1 MSVVVSGLLSRAKA
15 FWPMLAGIIC
25 ARTAL
30 IVACYGSYA
39 STDDGI
45 FTDGSMFVT
54 CALFIVALL
63 IFSRSRREL
72 GATAV
77 QWIMVG
83 SIIVAAGASMALSL
97 LDSADQALVA
107 TAFALS
113 IASTLAL
120 SLCMFYWLRC
130 LRGTDEVTA
139 ALFVFSAFFISV
151 GIVYLLSFLPTRAQ
165 NIIGMALIVAQF
177 AFLGPAGL
185 RAEHPTERPHRRA
198 RTFFTFARSNIQD
211 SRFLAACAVGMALL
225 GFVDGFL
232 RGYPDGLPIPFTW
245 SSRLAY
251 ALCSMLICAL
261 LMLLVVRRRERV
273 MTVDAFIT
281 MALLASLSLVLFGA
295 FPYHWEIGAV
305 AVNTLN
311 IVICAYCWYVIIA
324 FTSFGTRDPYVYAMG
339 GWVIC
344 FGSRSLARM
353 LLYFTYPL
361 AGNDLLINS
370 LLEALVLISTQVV
383 LVQFMHAERGESSA
397 EADRLEAENERVMR
411 QAEAD
416 AAESAAA
423 LAEAEQT
430 LQSVVFNA
438 ARREATAQ
446 QTASEALKAAEAR
459 QCIRCNEECAAIREQ
474 LFQID
479 PASASPGSTPSPS
492 PLGDNAVASRLFTL
506 LCPGVFPCP
515 FPVHHGRAVRFHASQ
530 RGAHGRAFPAHQPR
544 DGRAHPLRAGSHTEE
559 SGRRAVHHPRHR
571 AQPHQAHLQQVR
583 HALAPGNPRVPQF
596 LRKLGRP
603 HGREATLPALARH
616 SLRHHGRLLPRCL
629 RHRLQRPQRRP
640 RGDPRRSHRR
650 QRRLLLARSPQA

>member
-72 GATAV
+72 GATAA

-83 SIIVAAGASMALSL
+83 SITVAAGASMALSL

-251 ALCSMLICAL
+251 ALCAMLICAL

-370 LLEALVLISTQVV
+370 LLGALVLISTQVV

-474 LFQID
+474 LLQID
-479 PASASPGSTPSPS
+479 PSSISLASAPSSSPSATMPS
-492 PLGDNAVASRLFTL
+492 PLASSASAALEPSPIPSPLSMGELSDSMRRNVERMGEHFLLTSREMDVLTLYALGHTQKKVAEELFITPATAHSHIKRIYSKCGMHSRQEILEYL
-506 LCPGVFPCP
+506 N
-515 FPVHHGRAVRFHASQ
+515 SY
-530 RGAHGRAFPAHQPR
+530 
-544 DGRAHPLRAGSHTEE
+544 GS
-559 SGRRAVHHPRHR
+559 
-571 AQPHQAHLQQVR
+571 
-583 HALAPGNPRVPQF
+583 
-596 LRKLGRP
+596 
-603 HGREATLPALARH
+603 
-616 SLRHHGRLLPRCL
+616 
-629 RHRLQRPQRRP
+629 
-640 RGDPRRSHRR
+640 
-650 QRRLLLARSPQA
+650 

>member
-39 STDDGI
+39 STDNGI

-83 SIIVAAGASMALSL
+83 SITVAAGASMALSL
-97 LDSADQALVA
+97 LDSADQTLAA
-107 TAFALS
+107 TAFVLS

-139 ALFVFSAFFISV
+139 ALFVFS
-151 GIVYLLSFLPTRAQ
+151 
-165 NIIGMALIVAQF
+165 
-177 AFLGPAGL
+177 
-185 RAEHPTERPHRRA
+185 HPTERPHRRA

-344 FGSRSLARM
+344 FGSPACCCTSLTRWPATICSSTRFSG
-353 LLYFTYPL
+353 LLSSFPPKWFSCSSCTPS
-361 AGNDLLINS
+361 AASRPQRTIVWKPRTSG
-370 LLEALVLISTQVV
+370 
-383 LVQFMHAERGESSA
+383 SSA
-397 EADRLEAENERVMR
+397 KPKPMR
-411 QAEAD
+411 PNRRQRWPKRRRHCKT
-416 AAESAAA
+416 SCSTR
-423 LAEAEQT
+423 Q
-430 LQSVVFNA
+430 NA
-438 ARREATAQ
+438 
-446 QTASEALKAAEAR
+446 
-459 QCIRCNEECAAIREQ
+459 
-474 LFQID
+474 
-479 PASASPGSTPSPS
+479 
-492 PLGDNAVASRLFTL
+492 
-506 LCPGVFPCP
+506 
-515 FPVHHGRAVRFHASQ
+515 
-530 RGAHGRAFPAHQPR
+530 
-544 DGRAHPLRAGSHTEE
+544 
-559 SGRRAVHHPRHR
+559 
-571 AQPHQAHLQQVR
+571 
-583 HALAPGNPRVPQF
+583 
-596 LRKLGRP
+596 
-603 HGREATLPALARH
+603 
-616 SLRHHGRLLPRCL
+616 RLLPS
-629 RHRLQRPQRRP
+629 RRP
-640 RGDPRRSHRR
+640 PR
-650 QRRLLLARSPQA
+650 L

>member
-97 LDSADQALVA
+97 LDSADQILVA

-113 IASTLAL
+113 IANTLAL

-324 FTSFGTRDPYVYAMG
+324 FTSFGTRDPYIYAMG

-370 LLEALVLISTQVV
+370 LLGALVLISTQVV

-416 AAESAAA
+416 AAESAAV
-423 LAEAEQT
+423 AEAEQT

-492 PLGDNAVASRLFTL
+492 PSATMPSPLGSSPSSAL
-506 LCPGVFPCP
+506 
-515 FPVHHGRAVRFHASQ
+515 
-530 RGAHGRAFPAHQPR
+530 
-544 DGRAHPLRAGSHTEE
+544 E
-559 SGRRAVHHPRHR
+559 SS
-571 AQPHQAHLQQVR
+571 
-583 HALAPGNPRVPQF
+583 LAPSPSTMGELSDSMRRNVERMGEHF
-596 LRKLGRP
+596 LLTSREMDVLTLYALGHTQKKVAEELFITP
-603 HGREATLPALARH
+603 ATAH
-616 SLRHHGRLLPRCL
+616 SHIKRIYSKCGMH
-629 RHRLQRPQRRP
+629 
-640 RGDPRRSHRR
+640 SR
-650 QRRLLLARSPQA
+650 QEILEYLNSYGS

>member
-97 LDSADQALVA
+97 LDSADQILVA

-113 IASTLAL
+113 IANTLAL

-311 IVICAYCWYVIIA
+311 IVICVYCWYVIIA
-324 FTSFGTRDPYVYAMG
+324 FTSFGTRDPYIYAMG
-339 GWVIC
+339 GLIC

-370 LLEALVLISTQVV
+370 LLGALVLISTQVV

-492 PLGDNAVASRLFTL
+492 PSATMPSPLGSSPSSAL
-506 LCPGVFPCP
+506 
-515 FPVHHGRAVRFHASQ
+515 
-530 RGAHGRAFPAHQPR
+530 
-544 DGRAHPLRAGSHTEE
+544 E
-559 SGRRAVHHPRHR
+559 SS
-571 AQPHQAHLQQVR
+571 
-583 HALAPGNPRVPQF
+583 LAPSPSTMGELSDSMRRNVERMGEHF
-596 LRKLGRP
+596 LLTSREMDVLTLYALGHTQKKVAEELFITP
-603 HGREATLPALARH
+603 ATAH
-616 SLRHHGRLLPRCL
+616 SHIKRIYSKCGMH
-629 RHRLQRPQRRP
+629 
-640 RGDPRRSHRR
+640 SR
-650 QRRLLLARSPQA
+650 QEILEYLNSYGS

>member
-1 MSVVVSGLLSRAKA
+1 
-15 FWPMLAGIIC
+15 
-25 ARTAL
+25 
-30 IVACYGSYA
+30 
-39 STDDGI
+39 
-45 FTDGSMFVT
+45 
-54 CALFIVALL
+54 
-63 IFSRSRREL
+63 
-72 GATAV
+72 
-77 QWIMVG
+77 
-83 SIIVAAGASMALSL
+83 
-97 LDSADQALVA
+97 
-107 TAFALS
+107 
-113 IASTLAL
+113 
-120 SLCMFYWLRC
+120 
-130 LRGTDEVTA
+130 
-139 ALFVFSAFFISV
+139 
-151 GIVYLLSFLPTRAQ
+151 
-165 NIIGMALIVAQF
+165 MALIVAQF

-370 LLEALVLISTQVV
+370 LLGALVLISTQVV

-397 EADRLEAENERVMR
+397 ENDRLEAENERVKR

-423 LAEAEQT
+423 LAEAAQT
-430 LQSVVFNA
+430 LQDVVFNA
-438 ARREATAQ
+438 AKREASAQ

-474 LFQID
+474 LLQID
-479 PASASPGSTPSPS
+479 PSSISLASSASAALEPSPIPS
-492 PLGDNAVASRLFTL
+492 PLSMGELSDSMRRNVERMGEHFLLTSREMDVLTLYALGHTQKKVAEELFITPATAHSHIKRIYSKCGMHSRQEILEYL
-506 LCPGVFPCP
+506 N
-515 FPVHHGRAVRFHASQ
+515 SY
-530 RGAHGRAFPAHQPR
+530 
-544 DGRAHPLRAGSHTEE
+544 GS
-559 SGRRAVHHPRHR
+559 
-571 AQPHQAHLQQVR
+571 
-583 HALAPGNPRVPQF
+583 
-596 LRKLGRP
+596 
-603 HGREATLPALARH
+603 
-616 SLRHHGRLLPRCL
+616 
-629 RHRLQRPQRRP
+629 
-640 RGDPRRSHRR
+640 
-650 QRRLLLARSPQA
+650 

>member
-30 IVACYGSYA
+30 IVACYGGYA

-83 SIIVAAGASMALSL
+83 GIIVAAGASMALSL
-97 LDSADQALVA
+97 LDSADQTLVA

-185 RAEHPTERPHRRA
+185 RAEHRRA

-324 FTSFGTRDPYVYAMG
+324 FTSFGTRDPYIYAMG

-370 LLEALVLISTQVV
+370 LLGALVLISTQVV

-416 AAESAAA
+416 AAESAAV
-423 LAEAEQT
+423 AEAEQT

-492 PLGDNAVASRLFTL
+492 PSATMPSPLGSSPSSAL
-506 LCPGVFPCP
+506 
-515 FPVHHGRAVRFHASQ
+515 
-530 RGAHGRAFPAHQPR
+530 
-544 DGRAHPLRAGSHTEE
+544 E
-559 SGRRAVHHPRHR
+559 SS
-571 AQPHQAHLQQVR
+571 
-583 HALAPGNPRVPQF
+583 LAPSPSTMGELSDSMRRNVERMGEHF
-596 LRKLGRP
+596 LLTSREMDVLTLYALGHTQKKVAEELFITP
-603 HGREATLPALARH
+603 ATAH
-616 SLRHHGRLLPRCL
+616 SHIKRIYSKCGMH
-629 RHRLQRPQRRP
+629 
-640 RGDPRRSHRR
+640 SR
-650 QRRLLLARSPQA
+650 QEILEYLNSYGS

>member
-54 CALFIVALL
+54 CALFIVTLL

-83 SIIVAAGASMALSL
+83 SITVAAGASMALSL
-97 LDSADQALVA
+97 LDSADQTLAA

-177 AFLGPAGL
+177 ASLGPAGL

-232 RGYPDGLPIPFTW
+232 RGYPDGLPISFTW
-245 SSRLAY
+245 GSRLAY

-295 FPYHWEIGAV
+295 FPYRWEIGAV

-370 LLEALVLISTQVV
+370 LLGALVLISTQVV

-397 EADRLEAENERVMR
+397 ENDRLEAENERVTR

-438 ARREATAQ
+438 AKREASAQ

-474 LFQID
+474 LLQID
-479 PASASPGSTPSPS
+479 SSSISLASAPSSSPPRRRCHRLSPLQPRPPWSHPLSLSRSPWASCPIPCAATLSAWASTSCSPAARWTCSPFTRWVTHRRRWPKSCSSPPPPPTATSSASTASAACTRARKSSSTSILTETEAERWKRNAPKPRIVPASRSRRNARAPHREPLSTCAGSAFSAPSWPPSASASSPS
-492 PLGDNAVASRLFTL
+492 ATKT
-506 LCPGVFPCP
+506 
-515 FPVHHGRAVRFHASQ
+515 
-530 RGAHGRAFPAHQPR
+530 PA
-544 DGRAHPLRAGSHTEE
+544 
-559 SGRRAVHHPRHR
+559 
-571 AQPHQAHLQQVR
+571 
-583 HALAPGNPRVPQF
+583 
-596 LRKLGRP
+596 
-603 HGREATLPALARH
+603 
-616 SLRHHGRLLPRCL
+616 
-629 RHRLQRPQRRP
+629 
-640 RGDPRRSHRR
+640 
-650 QRRLLLARSPQA
+650 

>member
-83 SIIVAAGASMALSL
+83 SITVAAGASMALSL
-97 LDSADQALVA
+97 LDSADQTLVA

-324 FTSFGTRDPYVYAMG
+324 FTSFGTRDPYV
-339 GWVIC
+339 
-344 FGSRSLARM
+344 
-353 LLYFTYPL
+353 
-361 AGNDLLINS
+361 
-370 LLEALVLISTQVV
+370 
-383 LVQFMHAERGESSA
+383 
-397 EADRLEAENERVMR
+397 
-411 QAEAD
+411 
-416 AAESAAA
+416 
-423 LAEAEQT
+423 
-430 LQSVVFNA
+430 
-438 ARREATAQ
+438 
-446 QTASEALKAAEAR
+446 
-459 QCIRCNEECAAIREQ
+459 
-474 LFQID
+474 
-479 PASASPGSTPSPS
+479 
-492 PLGDNAVASRLFTL
+492 
-506 LCPGVFPCP
+506 
-515 FPVHHGRAVRFHASQ
+515 
-530 RGAHGRAFPAHQPR
+530 
-544 DGRAHPLRAGSHTEE
+544 
-559 SGRRAVHHPRHR
+559 
-571 AQPHQAHLQQVR
+571 
-583 HALAPGNPRVPQF
+583 
-596 LRKLGRP
+596 
-603 HGREATLPALARH
+603 
-616 SLRHHGRLLPRCL
+616 
-629 RHRLQRPQRRP
+629 
-640 RGDPRRSHRR
+640 
-650 QRRLLLARSPQA
+650 